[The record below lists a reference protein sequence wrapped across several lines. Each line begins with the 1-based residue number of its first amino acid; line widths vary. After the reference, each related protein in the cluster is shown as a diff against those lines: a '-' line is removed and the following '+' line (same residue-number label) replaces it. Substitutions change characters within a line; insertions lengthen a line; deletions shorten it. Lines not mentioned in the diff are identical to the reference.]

1 MIMPDRNMTTLGT
14 LGLMV
19 KVLIYGRSRKVL
31 MVMTEQ
37 GVGHRYRMVGDQLR
51 AAPANLC

>member
-19 KVLIYGRSRKVL
+19 KVLIYGRSRKVQ
-31 MVMTEQ
+31 MVITEQ
-37 GVGHRYRMVGDQLR
+37 DVGHRYRMVGDQLR